1 MNILRRFLLAAGVAG
16 WLIVTAGAAETGRF
30 AGRWQLDAARS
41 TSIKPWEQAELTIAV
56 TGDAVEIV
64 RRLQWGPDRKV
75 SDTTRAV
82 ADNGGTVTANPVE
95 HWLDTWYTNVYL
107 GGDKR
112 KHVTAGWVDGG
123 RTLKLETG
131 LMLEAQQGDYPVHIY
146 TQYRLS
152 PDGNTL
158 TQFELR
164 STRDQ
169 ALVYV
174 WQRVP
179 AAEARK

>member
-1 MNILRRFLLAAGVAG
+1 MKTLRRSLLLAGLAGLLAVA
-16 WLIVTAGAAETGRF
+16 ASAAEVARF
-30 AGRWQLDAARS
+30 SGRWQIDPARS

-82 ADNGGTVTANPVE
+82 ADGRTVTANPVA
-95 HWLDTWYTNVYL
+95 HWLDTWYTNVYI
-107 GGDKR
+107 GGDKQ
-112 KHVTAGWVDGG
+112 KQVTAAWLDSG
-123 RTLKLETG
+123 RVLKLETD
-131 LMLEAQQGDYPVHIY
+131 LKLEAQQGDYPVHVY
-146 TQYRLS
+146 TEYRLA
-152 PDGNTL
+152 PDGETL

-169 ALVYV
+169 ALVTV
-174 WQRVP
+174 WRRV
-179 AAEARK
+179 AADEPKQ